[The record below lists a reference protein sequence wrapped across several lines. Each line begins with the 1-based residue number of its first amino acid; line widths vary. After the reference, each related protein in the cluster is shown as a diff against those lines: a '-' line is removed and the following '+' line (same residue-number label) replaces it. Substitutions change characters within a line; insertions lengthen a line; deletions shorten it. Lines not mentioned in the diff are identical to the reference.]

1 VRLATP
7 PRLMVTN
14 ETTESEQS
22 IRDDV
27 SQDDNQM
34 ILANSDSNAG
44 FSFET
49 LKRAVA
55 SDLLTAELLGRSR
68 RLTVEEAKRLAES
81 VFQRLDVGREN
92 TPSDEIARL
101 TTASWLGLGGHLN
114 VPIGAATGQKKRI
127 IVTRFRM
134 DDDGYEEVL
143 PPDDLDST
151 VSREVF
157 DLSWSASMGACN
169 GYFELKGLSLAP
181 PHSKQIDFHD
191 QLLDSWVESA
201 RKIGVDEDRINR
213 GRQKYADSQMPQS
226 VRPGMSDDN
235 VDWKAKYLAL
245 EFGARMAKGEFL
257 RYRERLVERLIETL
271 I

>member
-1 VRLATP
+1 
-7 PRLMVTN
+7 MVTN

-34 ILANSDSNAG
+34 ILANTESNAG

-92 TPSDEIARL
+92 TPQDEIARL

-134 DDDGYEEVL
+134 DDEGYEEVL

-169 GYFELKGLSLAP
+169 GFFELKGLALAP

-213 GRQKYADSQMPQS
+213 GRQKYTDSQMPQS
-226 VRPGMSDDN
+226 IRAGMSDDN
-235 VDWKAKYLAL
+235 VDWKAKYMAL